1 VTGRARR
8 QQRKRARALRA
19 RTDSAELQDDLDFLD
34 EQIRTVRAVVNTPRP
49 RLSPTLLALMA
60 FSSLALYPGER

>member
-1 VTGRARR
+1 MSRHRR
-8 QQRKRARALRA
+8 QQHKRARALRA
-19 RTDSAELQDDLDFLD
+19 RVEAAQHLDDLDFLD

-60 FSSLALYPGER
+60 FGALSFPTGEQ